1 MASAEQSVVKTLSSS
16 HIRVLAMKLQVPY
29 LPVEYVRRSRGIQQ
43 LADANPVRIIEAAPG
58 FGKSSMM
65 AEWLNVER
73 HRGTPVAWLTL
84 DPKENDPA
92 RFLLYLFSAV
102 NSVFPDVGADL
113 FAKLETGT
121 QYDDVFV
128 RWMAELS
135 TLAKRDTH
143 SVELILALDD
153 CHHIESPVVQTW
165 LDQLVVYLPEHIHLI
180 CSSRKVWHGPL
191 ASLETQGRVS
201 CFDEQLLKLNWE
213 ETRTWL
219 KVHGAADRTDHQV
232 EQVYKLTEGWLTG
245 LQLMNSCSEHC
256 DPDHFSAD
264 APLLQSYFRETV
276 EDCLDAESL
285 SIYLRV
291 AILKSVSAVYLESVF
306 GIHDADRKL
315 QGLLQQHRFLIR
327 NEHKPSW
334 YRLHPLLA
342 RLLTMRVDKVETSR
356 VLVEGSQWLVTQ
368 GESRLAIE
376 LALQSGDMQKA
387 AELVERTAESILAV
401 HDIAQLL
408 AWKEQLPL
416 SVIGASP
423 RLVVIFSWTLAF
435 AQQVDEAERLMAQI
449 DRFLP
454 LSSSEKNDEVSG
466 QLFSIR
472 GYIAR
477 VRGKIDNT
485 IQLSQQAL
493 EKLPKSKYVARA
505 VTHFNLSNAY
515 LTQDNIIAAREQN
528 KLSFEM
534 ARAAGSVHLE
544 MLALHEHSRIEH
556 VKGNLKVAAKLADEG
571 LKLAEQLDAK
581 ETAAAYGR
589 LLIYRG
595 YLYWL
600 SQTFEQAE
608 ILLRQGM
615 RIAENC
621 HDAYIIM
628 GDVLFS
634 NIARQQGK
642 TELAYDY
649 INQTEAR
656 LQRWRVPGIVYQP
669 WLAVMRVNLLID
681 EGKVES
687 ALASLESLYQQ
698 ARSIPYILAP
708 EHFPHLKGLV
718 DVFYI
723 RAKALMGEHKEAV
736 KLLDEKVSV
745 TDESQQGFRM
755 IFLYIMRALLRFQLG
770 EENDAIKDFRVALIK
785 AEKED
790 CLFPFVE
797 YSSGMSSLYK
807 KLPQHLLKGAFIE
820 RVLEHVDLDK
830 DEGPN
835 RAFAQ
840 VKSVIS
846 QRELGVLKLIAQG
859 HSNQEIADKLFISL
873 HTVKTHA
880 RRINS
885 KLAVKSR
892 TQAIIKAK
900 EIGLI

>member
-84 DPKENDPA
+84 DPKENEPS
-92 RFLLYLFSAV
+92 RFLLYLLSAI
-102 NSVFPDVGADL
+102 NSVLPNIGASLFDEL
-113 FAKLETGT
+113 EQGSEYDAIFAK
-121 QYDDVFV
+121 
-128 RWMAELS
+128 WMAELANLPQRES
-135 TLAKRDTH
+135 H
-143 SVELILALDD
+143 PIELILALDD
-153 CHHIESPVVQTW
+153 CHHLSDERVLAWV
-165 LDQLVVYLPEHIHLI
+165 DQLVAYLPAHIHLV
-180 CSSRKVWHGPL
+180 CSSRTVWHQPV
-191 ASLETQGRVS
+191 AHLETQGRVTR
-201 CFDEQLLKLNWE
+201 FDEALLKLNWE
-213 ETRTWL
+213 ETRHWL
-219 KVHGAADRTDHQV
+219 KVHGITERSDFEIDQL
-232 EQVYKLTEGWLTG
+232 YKLTEGWLTG
-245 LQLMNSCSEHC
+245 LQLVLSCSEDC
-256 DPDHFSAD
+256 DLTHLKED
-264 APLLQSYFRETV
+264 APLIQSYFHETV
-276 EDCLDAESL
+276 DSQL
-285 SIYLRV
+285 SPEEFTIFQRLAV
-291 AILKSVSAVYLESVF
+291 LKSVSAPYLQSVF
-306 GIHDADRKL
+306 GVDQAKEKL
-315 QGLLQQHRFLIR
+315 HGLLNRHCFLQR
-327 NEHKPSW
+327 DEHKPSW
-334 YRLHPLLA
+334 YRVHPLLA
-342 RLLTMRVDKVETSR
+342 QLLVQQMDKTEQSNI
-356 VLVEGSQWLVTQ
+356 LVAGSQWLATQ
-368 GESRLAIE
+368 GEPTLAIE
-376 LALQSGDMQKA
+376 LALQSGDKFKA
-387 AELVERTAESILAV
+387 AQLVERTAESILAV
-401 HDIAQLL
+401 QDIAQLL
-408 AWKEQLPL
+408 SWKEQLPL

-423 RLVVIFSWTLAF
+423 RLVIIFSWTLAF

-449 DRFLP
+449 DQFLP
-454 LSSSEKNDEVSG
+454 LSSTEKNDEVSG
-466 QLFSIR
+466 QLFAIR

-477 VRGKIDNT
+477 VRGKIDNS
-485 IQLSQQAL
+485 IQLSLQAL
-493 EKLPKSKYVARA
+493 EKLPVDKFVARA
-505 VTHFNLSNAY
+505 VTYFNLANAY
-515 LTQDNIIAAREQN
+515 LTQDQITQAREYN
-528 KLSFEM
+528 MLSFET

-556 VKGNLKVAAKLADEG
+556 VKGNLRVAAKLADEG
-571 LKLAEQLDAK
+571 LKLSDQLENK

-595 YLYWL
+595 YLFWL
-600 SQTFEQAE
+600 SQNLEQAE

-621 HDAYIIM
+621 HDAYIMM

-634 NIARQQGK
+634 NIARQQDQI
-642 TELAYDY
+642 ELAYDY
-649 INQTEAR
+649 LNQTEAR
-656 LQRWRVPGIVYQP
+656 LQRWRVPGVVYQP

-681 EGKVES
+681 EGKIGN
-687 ALASLESLYQQ
+687 AIASLESLYQQ
-698 ARSIPYILAP
+698 ARSTPYLLAP
-708 EHFPHLKGLV
+708 EHFPHLRGLV

-723 RAKALMGEHKEAV
+723 RAKAFLGEHKEAL
-736 KLLDEKVSV
+736 KLLDEKVSN
-745 TDESQQGFRM
+745 TDETQQGFRM
-755 IFLYIMRALLRFQLG
+755 IFLYLMRALLRFQLG
-770 EENDAIKDFRVALIK
+770 DENEAIKDFRVALAK

-790 CLFPFVE
+790 CLFPFIE
-797 YSSGMSSLYK
+797 YSAGMSSIYR

-820 RVLEHVDLDK
+820 RVLQHVDLEQ

-840 VKSVIS
+840 VKSIIS

-885 KLAVKSR
+885 KLGVKSR